1 MRIRKRC
8 ITSIVVALFLLLA
21 PGMAKA
27 DKLLELERAIQAQQK
42 AMELQQQQMRQL
54 QDELR
59 RLQEERAA
67 Q

>member
-1 MRIRKRC
+1 MGNRKRC

-27 DKLLELERAIQAQQK
+27 DKLEELERAIQDQHK
-42 AMELQQQQMRQL
+42 SMELQQQMRQV
-54 QDELR
+54 QDELK
-59 RLQEERAA
+59 RLREERAA